1 MCLAVSI
8 IKVGC
13 AKHTDVSMKT
23 LEHLGR
29 ALSPVADL
37 SSTCKQTGAS
47 NGCLLAGGFRYIQ
60 RANRSATSKAPAAS
74 RLKTKLSSQGS
85 CMHNRAL
92 PVSDET
98 SEDRGSTNDIRVSPP
113 KIAIAVL
120 LLAAAALA
128 VYLFGAK
135 HLSLKDIAASL
146 DELVR
151 SYGPWGA
158 VIFVSAFVA
167 ATLVLIPS
175 TALTL
180 AAGYLFGPSY
190 GTVLVSLAST
200 IGASLAFLISRY
212 LAQPYAKA
220 KLQQYPKL
228 ESIEQQVSSEGIKLV
243 LLLRLAP
250 LVPFTVLNYAL
261 GVTDISF
268 VSYIF
273 ATWLGKLPGVFSS
286 VYVGSTGRSIDAATN
301 AGGID
306 KVSFTLNVI
315 GVIASVLV
323 TKLLADKASGVL
335 NNDIDDSTPSN

>member
-1 MCLAVSI
+1 MQSNLS
-8 IKVGC
+8 
-13 AKHTDVSMKT
+13 SNT
-23 LEHLGR
+23 LDHLG
-29 ALSPVADL
+29 LVPSLVADL

-47 NGCLLAGGFRYIQ
+47 NGCLLAGGFRDIR
-60 RANRSATSKAPAAS
+60 RANRSVTSRALPAS
-74 RLKTKLSSQGS
+74 RLENRSSQRS

-92 PVSDET
+92 PVSDKT
-98 SEDRGSTNDIRVSPP
+98 LEDRGSTSDTRVSLP

-120 LLAAAALA
+120 LLAAAGLA

-135 HLSLKDIAASL
+135 QLSLRDIAASL
-146 DELVR
+146 NDLVQ

-158 VIFVSAFVA
+158 VIFVAAFVA

-220 KLQQYPKL
+220 KLRQYPKL
-228 ESIEQQVSSEGIKLV
+228 QSIEKQVSSEGIKLV

-268 VSYIF
+268 LSYIF
-273 ATWLGKLPGVFSS
+273 ATWIGKLPGVFSS
-286 VYVGSTGRSIDAATN
+286 VYVGSTGRSIDAATSV
-301 AGGID
+301 GGID
-306 KVSFTLNVI
+306 KVSFTLNAI

-323 TKLLADKASGVL
+323 TKLLADKASAVL
-335 NNDIDDSTPSN
+335 NDDIDDASTSD

>member
-1 MCLAVSI
+1 MNTLAYFGPSL
-8 IKVGC
+8 
-13 AKHTDVSMKT
+13 A
-23 LEHLGR
+23 
-29 ALSPVADL
+29 ADL
-37 SSTCKQTGAS
+37 CSTCKQTGAS

-60 RANRSATSKAPAAS
+60 RPDRSANSRTLTAR
-74 RLKTKLSSQGS
+74 RLKTKLSSKGS
-85 CMHNRAL
+85 CMHHRAL
-92 PVSDET
+92 PASDDT
-98 SEDRGSTNDIRVSPP
+98 SEDRGFANDTRVSLP

-120 LLAAAALA
+120 LLAAAGLA
-128 VYLFGAK
+128 VYLFGARQ
-135 HLSLKDIAASL
+135 LSLKDIAASL
-146 DELVR
+146 DKLVR

-158 VIFVSAFVA
+158 VIFVAAFVA
-167 ATLVLIPS
+167 FTLVLIPS

-180 AAGYLFGPSY
+180 TAGYLFGPSY

-228 ESIEQQVSSEGIKLV
+228 ESIEKQVSSEGIKLV

-273 ATWLGKLPGVFSS
+273 ATWIGKLPGVFSS
-286 VYVGSTGRSIDAATN
+286 VYVGSTGRSIDAATR

-306 KVSFTLNVI
+306 KVSFTLNAI

-323 TKLLADKASGVL
+323 TKLLADKASAVL
-335 NNDIDDSTPSN
+335 NDDMDDASSSN

>member
-1 MCLAVSI
+1 M
-8 IKVGC
+8 
-13 AKHTDVSMKT
+13 
-23 LEHLGR
+23 
-29 ALSPVADL
+29 P
-37 SSTCKQTGAS
+37 
-47 NGCLLAGGFRYIQ
+47 
-60 RANRSATSKAPAAS
+60 
-74 RLKTKLSSQGS
+74 
-85 CMHNRAL
+85 NRAL
-92 PVSDET
+92 PESHEA
-98 SEDRGSTNDIRVSPP
+98 SQNQESRINSRPSLSLP
-113 KIAIAVL
+113 KIAISVL
-120 LLAAAALA
+120 LLAAAGLA

-135 HLSLKDIAASL
+135 HLLLKDVAASL

-158 VIFVSAFVA
+158 VIFVAAYIA

-180 AAGYLFGPSY
+180 AAGYLFGPVY
-190 GTVLVSLAST
+190 GTALVSLAST

-212 LAQPYAKA
+212 LAQPYAQA

-228 ESIEQQVSSEGIKLV
+228 KSIEKQVSSEGVKLV

-268 VSYIF
+268 VSYIA

-286 VYVGSTGRSIDAATN
+286 VYVGSTGRSIDAATS

-306 KVSFTLNVI
+306 KVSFALNAI

-323 TKLLADKASGVL
+323 TKLLADKASAVL
-335 NNDIDDSTPSN
+335 NDDIDDANISN